1 VRLPSLL
8 VISAYVAANEI
19 AGEKDCVEMTQ
30 TTYQPEERERLRR
43 RYNEQAI
50 ALALKSQWEEAV
62 EVNQKLLAL
71 IPQDLS
77 TLNRLGKA
85 LSELGRFGEAKQAYA
100 GALEVDPAN
109 NIARKNFERLSQLAE
124 TDPDAAVSAS
134 HERIDPRLF
143 IEETG
148 KTGFTQLVEL
158 APREVIARL
167 TAGDQVY
174 LDRQGALLYVNN
186 AKGTRIGRVEPRLA
200 GRLIKFMEGG
210 NQYAAGITELERA
223 GVRIIIRE
231 TYQAPDMFGKVS
243 FPAHGG
249 EVTRGYIK
257 DTMLRYDYDEE
268 SSDEDEFTEEEEEA
282 EEEGAEP
289 ESEEPESR
297 ESEE

>member
-1 VRLPSLL
+1 MS
-8 VISAYVAANEI
+8 
-19 AGEKDCVEMTQ
+19 Q

-62 EVNQKLLAL
+62 EANQKLLSL
-71 IPQDLS
+71 VPQDLS

-85 LSELGRFGEAKQAYA
+85 LSELGRYAEAKQAYA
-100 GALEVDPAN
+100 DALQVDPSN
-109 NIARKNFERLSQLAE
+109 NIARKNYERLAQLAE
-124 TDPDAAVSAS
+124 AETTGPAS
-134 HERIDPRLF
+134 RERIDPRLF

-148 KTGFTQLVEL
+148 KTGFTHLVDL

-186 AKGTRIGRVEPRLA
+186 GNGTRIGRVEPRLA

-210 NQYAAGITELERA
+210 NQYAAGITELDRS

-231 TYQAPDMFGKVS
+231 TYQSPDMFGKVS

-268 SSDEDEFTEEEEEA
+268 GGEEDEFAEEEEET

-289 ESEEPESR
+289 EFEEPEFR
-297 ESEE
+297 EPEE